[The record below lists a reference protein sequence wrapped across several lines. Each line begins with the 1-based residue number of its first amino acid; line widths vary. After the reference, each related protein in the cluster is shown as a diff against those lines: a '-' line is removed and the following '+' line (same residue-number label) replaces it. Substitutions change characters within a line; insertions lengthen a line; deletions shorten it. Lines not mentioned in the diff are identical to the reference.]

1 MYLIVCM
8 YTRVIAIVYMCFILF
23 IPYNFNLKHKLHP
36 CEVKSR
42 TPRTNNT
49 TFIHHHLIP
58 PFSPHNST
66 LKTTS
71 KYSPKI
77 LLKPPPK
84 NLFKSPQPSPPCC
97 FSTSEFACQ
106 KTKNRAQQSQNTTT
120 EIFTIN
126 SSGAYLRLEI
136 FVDDFDQGK
145 HQRDARENWLSREIS
160 VFEFRIFM
168 LVNTKTEHNTAKILL
183 GRFSPSIL
191 QNLAYIRYIYGY
203 PLITEPETLI
213 RKQISENIL
222 HKIC

>member
-58 PFSPHNST
+58 TFSPHNST

-71 KYSPKI
+71 KYSPKM

-84 NLFKSPQPSPPCC
+84 TFLNHLNHHHLVVFRHQNLHVRKQ
-97 FSTSEFACQ
+97 
-106 KTKNRAQQSQNTTT
+106 
-120 EIFTIN
+120 
-126 SSGAYLRLEI
+126 
-136 FVDDFDQGK
+136 
-145 HQRDARENWLSREIS
+145 
-160 VFEFRIFM
+160 
-168 LVNTKTEHNTAKILL
+168 KTEHNKAKILL
-183 GRFSPSIL
+183 GRFSP
-191 QNLAYIRYIYGY
+191 
-203 PLITEPETLI
+203 
-213 RKQISENIL
+213 
-222 HKIC
+222 

>member
-71 KYSPKI
+71 KYSPKM

-84 NLFKSPQPSPPCC
+84 TFLNHLNHHHLVVFRHQNLHVRK
-97 FSTSEFACQ
+97 Q
-106 KTKNRAQQSQNTTT
+106 KN
-120 EIFTIN
+120 
-126 SSGAYLRLEI
+126 
-136 FVDDFDQGK
+136 
-145 HQRDARENWLSREIS
+145 
-160 VFEFRIFM
+160 
-168 LVNTKTEHNTAKILL
+168 EHNKAKILL
-183 GRFSPSIL
+183 GRFSP
-191 QNLAYIRYIYGY
+191 
-203 PLITEPETLI
+203 
-213 RKQISENIL
+213 
-222 HKIC
+222 